1 MAGPLSVSPMHG
13 FLSLPKARRKC
24 LERMKEGLVWC
35 APIPRSS
42 PGYCEVS
49 WFVSLQE
56 RHGDGTVTR
65 LWRPPLPFVAE
76 QLGAIAPHALAQGQP
91 PSCLNPARAEGV
103 DEDDGDE

>member
-1 MAGPLSVSPMHG
+1 MAGPLRVSPMHG

-56 RHGDGTVTR
+56 RHGDGTVLT
-65 LWRPPLPFVAE
+65 
-76 QLGAIAPHALAQGQP
+76 
-91 PSCLNPARAEGV
+91 
-103 DEDDGDE
+103 